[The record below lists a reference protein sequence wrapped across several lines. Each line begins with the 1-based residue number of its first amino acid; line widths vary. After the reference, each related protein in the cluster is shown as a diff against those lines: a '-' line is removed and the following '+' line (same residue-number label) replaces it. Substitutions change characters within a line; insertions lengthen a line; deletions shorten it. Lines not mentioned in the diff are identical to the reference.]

1 LFYKIRGRLSEV
13 YPPNKVI
20 VETGVLSWEIHVPI
34 NLIEIL
40 RENFMHRRVEFFV
53 VPLIRKN
60 EYLEIYGFLE
70 REERELFLKLNT
82 LSRIGPKLALNLLS
96 VFTPETLR
104 TIIIERKVE
113 ELARVPGIGLKKAEK
128 LFIELKGLYGRL
140 SKKGLTIPLE
150 KERILQEARES
161 LLSLGFKVQDVEEVL
176 FKVFEET
183 DTLEGLLKKA
193 LKELAPALREEK
205 P

>member
-1 LFYKIRGRLSEV
+1 M

-20 VETGVLSWEIHVPI
+20 VETGSLSWEIYVPI

-40 RENFMHRRVEFFV
+40 RENFMHKRVEFFV

-104 TIIIERKVE
+104 TIILERKVE

>member
-1 LFYKIRGRLSEV
+1 MFYKIRGRLLEV

-20 VETGVLSWEIHVPI
+20 VETGALSWEIYVPI
-34 NLIEIL
+34 NLTEIL
-40 RENFMHRRVEFFV
+40 RENFMHKRVEFFV

-104 TIIIERKVE
+104 TIILERKVE

-161 LLSLGFKVQDVEEVL
+161 LLSLGFKAHDVEEVL

-193 LKELAPALREEK
+193 LKEFAPALREEK

>member
-1 LFYKIRGRLSEV
+1 MFYKIRGRLSEV

-20 VETGVLSWEIHVPI
+20 VETGSLSWEIYVPI

-40 RENFMHRRVEFFV
+40 RENFMHKRVEFFV

-104 TIIIERKVE
+104 TIILERKVE

-161 LLSLGFKVQDVEEVL
+161 LLSLGFKVQDVDEVL

>member
-1 LFYKIRGRLSEV
+1 M

-20 VETGVLSWEIHVPI
+20 VETGALSWEIYVPI
-34 NLIEIL
+34 NLTEIL
-40 RENFMHRRVEFFV
+40 RENFMHKRVEFFV

-104 TIIIERKVE
+104 TIILERKVE

>member
-1 LFYKIRGRLSEV
+1 M

-20 VETGVLSWEIHVPI
+20 VEIGALSWEIYVPI
-34 NLIEIL
+34 NLTEIL
-40 RENFMHRRVEFFV
+40 RENFMHKRVEFFV

-104 TIIIERKVE
+104 TIILERKVE

-161 LLSLGFKVQDVEEVL
+161 LLSLGFKAHDVEEVL

-193 LKELAPALREEK
+193 LKEFAPALREEK

>member
-1 LFYKIRGRLSEV
+1 M

-20 VETGVLSWEIHVPI
+20 VETGALSWEIYVPI
-34 NLIEIL
+34 NLTEIL
-40 RENFMHRRVEFFV
+40 RENFMHKRVEFFV

-104 TIIIERKVE
+104 TIILERKVE

-161 LLSLGFKVQDVEEVL
+161 LLSLGFKAHDVEEVL

-193 LKELAPALREEK
+193 LKEFAPALREEK